1 LLEQWDHERN
11 RENGNFPGNTSLQ
24 SNKLI
29 WWHCQECSKGKAHS
43 WQTRADNAAGGR
55 LARGH
60 QDALTVLEK
69 KCVNATLWKLSVLK
83 LLLILT

>member
-1 LLEQWDHERN
+1 MTETERV
-11 RENGNFPGNTSLQ
+11 ETSLTTQ
-24 SNKLI
+24 HYEAASSFGGSAGIAQRARCTAGRL
-29 WWHCQECSKGKAHS
+29 G
-43 WQTRADNAAGGR
+43 QTTGR